1 LHLLHHTIT
10 LPIMDFPS
18 NTSESSE
25 YAALKAYLN
34 DESSAKE
41 AVDNFISNSDSS
53 SAEDKLIRSWD
64 ALGLTASQLPSD
76 SSDQEKLVS
85 FLTALRDCDNKVGD
99 VDGKSVSWSSLPL
112 FGRQIREHWRYD
124 ERAAQ
129 ENKEVALQ
137 WGNANAFAARVT
149 ATASAF
155 DSSDPLDFSLY
166 AIWALRAALE
176 DKDDVPAATVY
187 AAAMWILY
195 AGEVLR
201 KQSKD
206 KRSFEGKV
214 AQAGNKYPNKE
225 WNGFE
230 MDRWRS
236 WNNRFAN
243 ISEVSPHEEIKDITK
258 KTKRHMGDLANC

>member
-1 LHLLHHTIT
+1 
-10 LPIMDFPS
+10 MDFPS
-18 NTSESSE
+18 DTAKSSE
-25 YAALKAYLN
+25 YAALKAFLN
-34 DESSAKE
+34 DESSLE
-41 AVDNFISNSDSS
+41 ETVDNFISTPDSS
-53 SAEDKLIRSWD
+53 STEDKLLRSWD
-64 ALGLTASQLPSD
+64 ALGLTASQTPADSPS
-76 SSDQEKLVS
+76 QEKLVS
-85 FLTALRDCDNKVGD
+85 FLTALRQRDTNVGD
-99 VDGKSVSWSSLPL
+99 VEGKTFSWSTLPL
-112 FGRQIREHWRYD
+112 FGRQIREHWNYD

-129 ENKEVALQ
+129 KDAETARS
-137 WGNANAFAARVT
+137 WANANAFAARVT

-176 DKDDVPAATVY
+176 DKDDVPEATV
-187 AAAMWILY
+187 AAASMWILY

-201 KQSKD
+201 KQSKEQ
-206 KRSFEGKV
+206 RSYEGKV

-243 ISEVSPHEEIKDITK
+243 ISEVSPYKEIKDIAK

>member
-1 LHLLHHTIT
+1 
-10 LPIMDFPS
+10 MDFPS
-18 NTSESSE
+18 TTSESTE
-25 YAALKAYLN
+25 YKALKSYLDDQASTEDTVN
-34 DESSAKE
+34 
-41 AVDNFISNSDSS
+41 NFISNSDSS
-53 SAEDKLIRSWD
+53 FAEDKLLRSWD
-64 ALGLTASQLPSD
+64 ALGLTASQTSSD
-76 SSDQEKLVS
+76 SPAQEKLVS
-85 FLTALRDCDNKVGD
+85 FLTALRNCDTKVGD
-99 VDGKSVSWSSLPL
+99 VDGKSVSWSTLPL

-137 WGNANAFAARVT
+137 WANANAFAARVT

-176 DKDDVPAATVY
+176 DKDDVPEATVY

-206 KRSFEGKV
+206 KRSYEGKV

-225 WNGFE
+225 WTGFE
-230 MDRWRS
+230 IDRWMT
-236 WNNRFAN
+236 WKNRFAN
-243 ISEVSPHEEIKDITK
+243 ISEVSPYAEVKDIAK
-258 KTKRHMGDLANC
+258 KVKHRFGDLANC

>member
-1 LHLLHHTIT
+1 
-10 LPIMDFPS
+10 MDFPS
-18 NTSESSE
+18 NTSDTNE
-25 YAALKAYLN
+25 YAALKAFLDDN
-34 DESSAKE
+34 SSLDETIN
-41 AVDNFISNSDSS
+41 NFTSNSNSS
-53 SAEDKLIRSWD
+53 SAEDKLLRSWD
-64 ALGLTASQLPSD
+64 ALGLTASKTPSD
-76 SSDQEKLVS
+76 SSAQEKLVS
-85 FLTALRDCDNKVGD
+85 FVTALRDCDTKVGD
-99 VDGKSVSWSSLPL
+99 VEGKSVSWSSFPL
-112 FGRQIREHWRYD
+112 FGRQIREHWNYD
-124 ERAAQ
+124 EKAAQ
-129 ENKEVALQ
+129 EDDEVAHM
-137 WGNANAFAARVT
+137 WANANAFAARVT

-155 DSSDPLDFSLY
+155 DSSDPRDFSLY

-176 DKDDVPAATVY
+176 DKDDVPDATVR

-206 KRSFEGKV
+206 KRSYEGKV

-225 WNGFE
+225 WTGFE

-243 ISEVSPHEEIKDITK
+243 ISEVSPYPEIKDIAK

>member
-1 LHLLHHTIT
+1 
-10 LPIMDFPS
+10 MDFPS
-18 NTSESSE
+18 TTSESTE
-25 YAALKAYLN
+25 FKALKAYLN
-34 DESSAKE
+34 DESSVEETVKS
-41 AVDNFISNSDSS
+41 FISNSDSS
-53 SAEDKLIRSWD
+53 SAEDKLLRSWD
-64 ALGLTASQLPSD
+64 ALGLTASQTPSD
-76 SSDQEKLVS
+76 SPTQEKLVS
-85 FLTALRDCDNKVGD
+85 FLTALRDCDTKVGD

-129 ENKEVALQ
+129 EDKEVARQ
-137 WGNANAFAARVT
+137 WANANAFAARVT

-176 DKDDVPAATVY
+176 DKDDVPNATVH
-187 AAAMWILY
+187 AAAIWILY

-206 KRSFEGKV
+206 KRSYEGKV
-214 AQAGNKYPNKE
+214 AQAGSKYPNKE

-243 ISEVSPHEEIKDITK
+243 ISEVSPDEEIKDITK

>member
-1 LHLLHHTIT
+1 
-10 LPIMDFPS
+10 MDFPPT
-18 NTSESSE
+18 TSETHE
-25 YAALKAYLN
+25 YKALKSYLDN
-34 DESSAKE
+34 ESSAEETVK
-41 AVDNFISNSDSS
+41 NFISNSDSS
-53 SAEDKLIRSWD
+53 SAEDKLLRSWD
-64 ALGLTASQLPSD
+64 ALGLTASETPSD
-76 SSDQEKLVS
+76 SSTQEKLVS
-85 FLTALRDCDNKVGD
+85 FLTALRDCDTKVGD
-99 VDGKSVSWSSLPL
+99 VDGESVSWSSLPL

-129 ENKEVALQ
+129 DDKDVAQQ
-137 WGNANAFAARVT
+137 WANANAFAARVT

-176 DKDDVPAATVY
+176 DKDDVPDATVY

-206 KRSFEGKV
+206 KRSYEGKV

-225 WNGFE
+225 WTGFE
-230 MDRWRS
+230 IDRWMT
-236 WNNRFAN
+236 WKNRFAN
-243 ISEVSPHEEIKDITK
+243 IREVSPDAEVKDIAK
-258 KTKRHMGDLANC
+258 KVKHHFGDLANC

>member
-1 LHLLHHTIT
+1 
-10 LPIMDFPS
+10 MDFPS
-18 NTSESSE
+18 STSESTE
-25 YAALKAYLN
+25 YSALQSFLN
-34 DESSAKE
+34 DKFSLDE
-41 AVDNFISNSDSS
+41 AINNFISTPDSS

-64 ALGLTASQLPSD
+64 ALGLSASQTPAD
-76 SSDQEKLVS
+76 SELQEKLVS
-85 FLTALRDCDNKVGD
+85 FVTTLRERDTNVGNVED
-99 VDGKSVSWSSLPL
+99 KTVGWSSLPL
-112 FGRQIREHWRYD
+112 FGRQIRERWNYD
-124 ERAAQ
+124 ESAAHKD
-129 ENKEVALQ
+129 EEVAHN
-137 WGNANAFAARVT
+137 WANANAFAARVT
-149 ATASAF
+149 ASASAF

-176 DKDDVPAATVY
+176 DKDDVPEATVR

-206 KRSFEGKV
+206 QRSYEGKV

-236 WNNRFAN
+236 WGNRFGN
-243 ISEVSPHEEIKDITK
+243 ISEVSPCEETKDIAK
-258 KTKRHMGDLANC
+258 KAKRHMGDLANC